1 MSSATNYELCLETNV
16 SLFVCTLIQSP
27 FSIACSCP
35 LAFVYVSDDADDA
48 TEVLQD
54 KLQTIT
60 SRWAIPQLS
69 THSVPYL
76 LATSDLLFGLATGMT
91 IKFFPIFFL
100 KQVGLAPVATNF
112 VMAAT
117 PLAVA
122 AVAAGSPQLASLI
135 GEASMYACLMM
146 CSIGCIFTMHTVA
159 SMYKTPCCRWSMK
172 ARIQSVA

>member
-1 MSSATNYELCLETNV
+1 MQLPS
-16 SLFVCTLIQSP
+16 
-27 FSIACSCP
+27 
-35 LAFVYVSDDADDA
+35 AFVYYASDADDD

-60 SRWAIPQLS
+60 SRWATPQLS

-100 KQVGLAPVATNF
+100 KQVGLDPVATNF

-117 PLAVA
+117 PLAAA
-122 AVAAGSPQLASLI
+122 AVAAGSPQLANLM
-135 GEASMYACLMM
+135 GEACMYACLIM
-146 CSIGCIFTMHTVA
+146 CTIGCIFTVHTVA
-159 SMYKTPCCRWSMK
+159 SYTSPCTKPLDVHGQYRQWYSQL
-172 ARIQSVA
+172 RY

>member
-1 MSSATNYELCLETNV
+1 V
-16 SLFVCTLIQSP
+16 SLFVCTLVQSD
-27 FSIACSCP
+27 FSTACSCC
-35 LAFVYVSDDADDA
+35 LAYVDVSDAADDA

-54 KLQTIT
+54 KLQTTT
-60 SRWAIPQLS
+60 STFAIPQLS
-69 THSVPYL
+69 SHSVPYL

-122 AVAAGSPQLASLI
+122 AVAAGSPQLAHLI
-135 GEASMYACLMM
+135 GEPSMYGHVRSWC
-146 CSIGCIFTMHTVA
+146 VN
-159 SMYKTPCCRWSMK
+159 P
-172 ARIQSVA
+172 

>member
-1 MSSATNYELCLETNV
+1 VL
-16 SLFVCTLIQSP
+16 LFVYTLIQSS
-27 FSIACSCP
+27 FSTACSCR
-35 LAFVYVSDDADDA
+35 LAFVHPYDAADDA
-48 TEVLQD
+48 TEDLQD

-122 AVAAGSPQLASLI
+122 AVAAGSPQLANLI
-135 GEASMYACLMM
+135 GEMAAGSYAELAVSSPCTLLYHAHHHAQNPLMWM
-146 CSIGCIFTMHTVA
+146 VNTSKDTVNCMILA
-159 SMYKTPCCRWSMK
+159 
-172 ARIQSVA
+172 

>member
-1 MSSATNYELCLETNV
+1 ML
-16 SLFVCTLIQSP
+16 LFVYTLIQST
-27 FSIACSCP
+27 FSIACSCR
-35 LAFVYVSDDADDA
+35 LAFVHASDAADDA
-48 TEVLQD
+48 TEDLQD

-122 AVAAGSPQLASLI
+122 AVAAGSPRLANLI
-135 GEASMYACLMM
+135 GEASVYGCWII
-146 CSIGCIFTMHTVA
+146 CRVGCIFTMHIVVPCTSPCTKSLDVDGQ
-159 SMYKTPCCRWSMK
+159 YKQRYSQLHDTGLML
-172 ARIQSVA
+172 

>member
-1 MSSATNYELCLETNV
+1 LVYE
-16 SLFVCTLIQSP
+16 
-27 FSIACSCP
+27 
-35 LAFVYVSDDADDA
+35 SDAVDDA

-54 KLQTIT
+54 KLQTTT
-60 SRWAIPQLS
+60 SSWAIPQLT

-122 AVAAGSPQLASLI
+122 AVAAASPQLAHLI
-135 GEASMYACLMM
+135 GEPSMYGYVRSWC
-146 CSIGCIFTMHTVA
+146 VN
-159 SMYKTPCCRWSMK
+159 P
-172 ARIQSVA
+172 